1 MKIPLQWNCSVKQ
14 LNNLNMG
21 NEIWNT
27 ENRIWD
33 IENGKILTR
42 AMLSEH
48 IKGISI
54 WNLNYLN

>member
-1 MKIPLQWNCSVKQ
+1 M
-14 LNNLNMG
+14 NNLNMG

-42 AMLSEH
+42 AMLNEH
-48 IKGISI
+48 IKVFQFGI
-54 WNLNYLN
+54 